1 MEAKGGFDGIMMA
14 FWRCFGGGWN
24 GLLVLRCSGAFMVA
38 LVSPFGAADGGCIG
52 WRSRLGVED
61 MASWCCCLV
70 ARFGWRLRER

>member
-1 MEAKGGFDGIMMA
+1 
-14 FWRCFGGGWN
+14 
-24 GLLVLRCSGAFMVA
+24 MVV
-38 LVSPFGAADGGCIG
+38 LVSPFGAADGGCVG

>member
-1 MEAKGGFDGIMMA
+1 MVERGIERKMMVARGGALEVEGMV
-14 FWRCFGGGWN
+14 
-24 GLLVLRCSGAFMVA
+24 VLRCSGAFMVV
-38 LVSPFGAADGGCIG
+38 LVSPFGAADGGCVG